1 MNNLNLQNYGIYATH
16 MQNILNEIEKKGDGD
31 FFKVDIKSTP
41 ISKMKAKFYDEQTR
55 ELQETEVQEAPPT
68 IRFLFSE
75 RIIPYIWNGKIYG
88 LAYEREIDSLYI
100 HTEITN
106 EEIYKRVSEEIAK
119 INLQAM
125 KEAQRKTKE
134 LLLQINKELQEIA
147 PPWWE

>member
-1 MNNLNLQNYGIYATH
+1 
-16 MQNILNEIEKKGDGD
+16 
-31 FFKVDIKSTP
+31 
-41 ISKMKAKFYDEQTR
+41 MKAKFYNEQTR

-68 IRFLFSE
+68 IRLLFSD

-125 KEAQRKTKE
+125 NEAQRKTKE
-134 LLLQINKELQEIA
+134 VLLQINKELQEIA

>member
-1 MNNLNLQNYGIYATH
+1 
-16 MQNILNEIEKKGDGD
+16 
-31 FFKVDIKSTP
+31 
-41 ISKMKAKFYDEQTR
+41 MKAKFYDEQTR

-88 LAYEREIDSLYI
+88 LAYEREIDSLFI
-100 HTEITN
+100 HTEISN
-106 EEIYKRVSEEIAK
+106 EELYKRVSEEIAK

>member
-1 MNNLNLQNYGIYATH
+1 
-16 MQNILNEIEKKGDGD
+16 
-31 FFKVDIKSTP
+31 
-41 ISKMKAKFYDEQTR
+41 MKAKYYDEQTR
-55 ELQETEVQEAPPT
+55 KLQETEVQEAPPT
-68 IRFLFSE
+68 IRLLFSD

-125 KEAQRKTKE
+125 NEAQRKTKE
-134 LLLQINKELQEIA
+134 VLLQINKELQEIA